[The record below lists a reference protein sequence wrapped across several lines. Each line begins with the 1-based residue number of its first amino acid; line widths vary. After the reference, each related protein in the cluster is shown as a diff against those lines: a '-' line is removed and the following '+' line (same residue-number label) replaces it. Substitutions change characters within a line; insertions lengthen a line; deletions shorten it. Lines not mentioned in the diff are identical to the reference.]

1 MLKQHTLPFL
11 LGVFL
16 FILAPAQ
23 NAWALTGRGAHRPNI
38 ILIMADDLGYGD
50 LGCFGRRDIE
60 TPHVDALARQGLT
73 FTDYHAN
80 GPVCSPTRAAL
91 MTGRYPQRSRHEGVI
106 FANGP
111 ARATGLALS
120 ETTLAE
126 VLKGAGYRTAVIGKW
141 HLGYHVEFNPIKQ
154 GFDLFRGYVSGN
166 VDYHSHIDGAGIE
179 DWWHNEQKEPDAGYV
194 TDLLS
199 NYAVRFIQDNRGNP
213 FFLYV
218 AHEAPH
224 FPYQGRNDR
233 ADRVPG
239 NPNPQVGSRKDRKG
253 AYKEMIEAM
262 DEGIGRIVKT
272 VRDSG
277 LERETLIVFCSDN
290 GATKEGSNGTLRGF
304 KGSLWEGGLRVPAVA
319 WWPGRIKPGTVTH
332 ETVMS
337 MDLFPTLAAVAGVE
351 VPAGLVLDGIDVSS
365 VLFTGKPLPNR
376 WLFWR
381 YRSQKAV
388 RQGQWKLVIARQK
401 KTNQEDVCLFN
412 LGHDRTEQHNLAAQ
426 EPDRV
431 RRMHRRLEAWE
442 ETLPQQYDQ
451 IFHAKQ

>member
-1 MLKQHTLPFL
+1 MLKQHTLPFFLGIL
-11 LGVFL
+11 LFA
-16 FILAPAQ
+16 LAPAH
-23 NAWALTGRGAHRPNI
+23 NAWALTGRGVHSPNI

-50 LGCFGRRDIE
+50 LGCFGSRDME
-60 TPHVDALARQGLT
+60 TPHVDALARQGLI

-80 GPVCSPTRAAL
+80 GPACSPTRAAL

-106 FANGP
+106 FAHGP
-111 ARATGLALS
+111 ARETGLALS

-126 VLKGAGYRTAVIGKW
+126 VLKGAGYRTAAIGKW
-141 HLGYHVEFNPIKQ
+141 HLGYNVEFNPIKQ

-179 DWWHNEQKEPDAGYV
+179 DWWHNENKEPDAGYV

-199 NYAVRFIQDNRGNP
+199 DYAVRFIETNRDNP

-239 NPNPQVGSRKDRKG
+239 NPNPQLGSRQDRKG
-253 AYKEMIEAM
+253 AYREMIEAM
-262 DEGIGRIVKT
+262 DEGIGRIVRT

-277 LERETLIVFCSDN
+277 LAQDTLIFFCSDN
-290 GATKEGSNGTLRGF
+290 GATQEGSNGTLRGF
-304 KGSLWEGGLRVPAVA
+304 KGSLWEGGHRVPAVA
-319 WWPGRIKPGTVTH
+319 YWPGRIRPGTVTH

-337 MDLFPTLAAVAGVE
+337 MDLFPTLAVVAGAP
-351 VPAGLVLDGIDVSS
+351 VPGGLVLDGIDVSS
-365 VLFTGKPLPNR
+365 VLFDGRPLPKR

-388 RQGQWKLVIARQK
+388 RHGDWKLVISQPK
-401 KTNQEDVCLFN
+401 KNRPEELSLC
-412 LGHDRTEQHNLAAQ
+412 NLAQ
-426 EPDRV
+426 DRAEAKNLASLESERV
-431 RRMHRRLEAWE
+431 NTMRQRLLTWE
-442 ETLPQQYDQ
+442 ETLPEQYDE
-451 IFHAKQ
+451 ILRAKK